1 MAELDS
7 ELLFDRHPHPMWI
20 ADQETLRFMA
30 VNESAEEWYQ
40 YSRGEFLTMRVPDL
54 AMDSDSLAGRT
65 VHRRKDG
72 SLVEVDVRTTG
83 IEYRGH
89 PATLAEI
96 SDASVPDYVHE
107 FLGLL
112 GHELRNPLAA
122 IVTAMQVLRRM
133 AAAGREVETM
143 YSVIE
148 SSSGQLRDLI
158 DRFLEVSRISRGKML
173 LDRGRTDLAGLAR
186 RALERH
192 RSAMEAAGLAL
203 AGELSDRPLWVLGDA
218 GRLDQVI
225 DQAIDNARKFS
236 SRGDRVLVSAT
247 ARGPWAEVTIRDSG
261 EGMSREAI
269 RATREVFRRSAAA
282 DPGSGLGLGLPLARG
297 LVELHGGQF
306 VVRSEG
312 PGRGTEVTFRLPLEP
327 TPASGLLVG
336 RAADAWPLE
345 AARG

>member
-7 ELLFDRHPHPMWI
+7 DLLFDRHPHPMWI
-20 ADQETLRFMA
+20 VDQETLRFVA
-30 VNESAEEWYQ
+30 VNASAQDWYQ
-40 YSRGEFLTMRVPDL
+40 YSRGEFLKMHVPDL
-54 AMDSDSLAGRT
+54 AAEADNLAGRA

-72 SLVEVDVRTTG
+72 SLVEVDVRTSR
-83 IEYRGH
+83 IEYRGR
-89 PATLAEI
+89 PAILAQI
-96 SDASVPDYVHE
+96 GDASVPDYVHE

-122 IVTAMQVLRRM
+122 TVTAMQVLRRIG
-133 AAAGREVETM
+133 AAGQDVETM

-148 SSSGQLRDLI
+148 SSSNQLRDLI

-186 RALERH
+186 RALDRH
-192 RSAMEAAGLAL
+192 RSAMEAAGLTL
-203 AGELSDRPLWVLGDA
+203 ADELPDQPLWILGDA
-218 GRLDQVI
+218 SRLDQVI

-247 ARGPWAEVTIRDSG
+247 ARGAWAEVTIRDSG
-261 EGMSREAI
+261 EGMSREAL
-269 RATREVFRRSAAA
+269 RATRETFRRSGA

-306 VVRSEG
+306 IVRSEG
-312 PGRGTEVTFRLPLEP
+312 PGRGTEVTIRLPLEP
-327 TPASGLLVG
+327 SPANELAAVP
-336 RAADAWPLE
+336 AADSWPLE

>member
-1 MAELDS
+1 MIELDS
-7 ELLFDRHPHPMWI
+7 DLLFDRHPHPMWI
-20 ADQETLRFMA
+20 VDQETLRFVA
-30 VNESAEEWYQ
+30 ANDSAQEWYQ
-40 YSRGEFLTMRVPDL
+40 YSCREFLTMRV
-54 AMDSDSLAGRT
+54 SDIAADGYSLAGRT

-72 SLVEVDVRTTG
+72 SLVEVDVRTSR
-83 IEYRGH
+83 IEYRGR

-133 AAAGREVETM
+133 GAAGRDIETM

-148 SSSGQLRDLI
+148 SSSSQLRDLI
-158 DRFLEVSRISRGKML
+158 NRFLEVSRISRGKML
-173 LDRGRTDLAGLAR
+173 LDRSRTDLAGLAR
-186 RALERH
+186 RALDRH
-192 RSAMEAAGLAL
+192 RPALAAAGLTVADDL
-203 AGELSDRPLWVLGDA
+203 PDRPLWVLGDSS
-218 GRLDQVI
+218 RLDQVI

-247 ARGPWAEVTIRDSG
+247 ARGEWAEVTIRDSG
-261 EGMSREAI
+261 EGMSRETL
-269 RATREVFRRSAAA
+269 RATRETFRRSGT

-312 PGRGTEVTFRLPLEP
+312 PGRGTEVTIRLPLEP
-327 TPASGLLVG
+327 SPANELAAGQ
-336 RAADAWPLE
+336 AADAWPLE